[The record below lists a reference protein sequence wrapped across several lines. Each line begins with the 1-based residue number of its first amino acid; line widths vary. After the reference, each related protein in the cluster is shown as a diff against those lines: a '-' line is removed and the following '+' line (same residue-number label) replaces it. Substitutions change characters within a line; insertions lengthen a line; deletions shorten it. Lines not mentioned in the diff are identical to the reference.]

1 MTSNNKSKISEAA
14 QEVLNQFKQR
24 VKHKRV
30 SEFIQQ
36 CAATFAETDDKLIR
50 ELGVQSFLSLA
61 PVFAP
66 WYNDKSEQFG
76 REVWGQNYLQAFN
89 STTELN
95 CNDLSWQLPAQ
106 PPTDISL
113 KPATELELNRSNM
126 GNNVSEAK
134 ELQSYRAV
142 CQQIQQLFDTKLR
155 GDAPKREKMKE
166 RKQSKNRKKSKKL
179 KLSAESLE
187 AFQHQKA
194 RRGRQMNLNQ
204 IKELKQ
210 FEQKRVIKIR
220 LFPDRK
226 FVQIFNKMLQ
236 MKFFMVQYIAR
247 VLHERT
253 DASEKLTL
261 QALRNI
267 TALTKA
273 KAKKREI
280 AADDERR
287 NWIMLPNAVQ
297 DEVIRS
303 VHANYYAAYKQYQ
316 LGHIKDF
323 EYKPQI
329 DDPQFCQLKF
339 LAQDARVD
347 HETGRVRLLPSI
359 FKSFGKLYAKDSLFP
374 TTSKTDKWPN
384 YIKFGFNRGAGF
396 TIAKVGLKFFVHV
409 YYDASDI
416 QGPFTEGYYNTLMN
430 ASVSGDSYD
439 GARKFLIR
447 RYDRYKATGN
457 VCSVDP
463 GSRITLTIF
472 DLARKSFIAIA
483 PDFRSVSKLKEE
495 KISLAQSFKDKLDNL
510 SESLSSGCIDG
521 HSFAIQKF
529 VIWNDWK
536 QSGCK
541 VVPTA
546 AGIRQ
551 AHRRFSAF
559 VSNLHNRICNF
570 LLRQYDLIILPEFQ
584 TSKMVRRKRKR
595 LGLPRLVGDDID
607 EAQCGDKQSPP
618 GITLHKT
625 TRKNLLA
632 FSHYKF
638 RHKLVAMSQSDYHF
652 MGKRVLIT
660 TEEFTSKQHPFKDV
674 LHPKLGGERL
684 FVLSDFSGLRDNVGA
699 YNVMSRSFT
708 KGEVIIDSGGGI
720 LHVQNQTLY
729 KQHVKSFKDC

>member
-24 VKHKRV
+24 IKHKKV

-76 REVWGQNYLQAFN
+76 REVWGQNCVQAFN
-89 STTELN
+89 STSELN

-134 ELQSYRAV
+134 ELQSYRVV
-142 CQQIQQLFDTKLR
+142 CQQIQQLFNNKLR
-155 GDAPKREKMKE
+155 GDAPKREQRKE
-166 RKQSKNRKKSKKL
+166 RKQSKNPKKPKKL

-187 AFQHQKA
+187 ASQHRKPK
-194 RRGRQMNLNQ
+194 RGRQMNLNQ

-226 FVQIFNKMLQ
+226 F
-236 MKFFMVQYIAR
+236 
-247 VLHERT
+247 
-253 DASEKLTL
+253 S
-261 QALRNI
+261 I
-267 TALTKA
+267 TCT
-273 KAKKREI
+273 
-280 AADDERR
+280 
-287 NWIMLPNAVQ
+287 
-297 DEVIRS
+297 
-303 VHANYYAAYKQYQ
+303 Y
-316 LGHIKDF
+316 G
-323 EYKPQI
+323 
-329 DDPQFCQLKF
+329 
-339 LAQDARVD
+339 
-347 HETGRVRLLPSI
+347 
-359 FKSFGKLYAKDSLFP
+359 
-374 TTSKTDKWPN
+374 
-384 YIKFGFNRGAGF
+384 
-396 TIAKVGLKFFVHV
+396 
-409 YYDASDI
+409 
-416 QGPFTEGYYNTLMN
+416 
-430 ASVSGDSYD
+430 
-439 GARKFLIR
+439 
-447 RYDRYKATGN
+447 
-457 VCSVDP
+457 
-463 GSRITLTIF
+463 
-472 DLARKSFIAIA
+472 
-483 PDFRSVSKLKEE
+483 SKLKEDE
-495 KISLAQSFKDKLDNL
+495 ISLAQSFKDKLDNL
-510 SESLSSGCIDG
+510 SESLSSGSIDG

-536 QSGCK
+536 QSCCK

-551 AHRRFSAF
+551 AHRKFSAF

-584 TSKMVRRKRKR
+584 TNKMVRRKRKR
-595 LGLPRLVGDDID
+595 LGLPRLIGDDID
-607 EAQCGDKQSPP
+607 EAQCGNKQAPP

-638 RHKLVAMSQSDYHF
+638 RHKLIAMSQSDYHL
-652 MGKRVLIT
+652 MGKRVIIT

-674 LHPKLGGERL
+674 LHPQLGGERL
-684 FVLSDFSGLRDNVGA
+684 FVLDDFSGLRDNVGA

-708 KGEVIIDSGGGI
+708 KGEVILDTGGGI
-720 LHVQNQTLY
+720 LHVQHQTLY
-729 KQHVKSFKDC
+729 KKHIQSLRTC